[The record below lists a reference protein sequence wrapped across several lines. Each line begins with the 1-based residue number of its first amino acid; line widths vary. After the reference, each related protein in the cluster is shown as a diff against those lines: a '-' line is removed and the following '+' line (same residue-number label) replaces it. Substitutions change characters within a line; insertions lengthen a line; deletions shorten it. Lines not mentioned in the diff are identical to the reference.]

1 MNLRSEI
8 IKSGSL
14 SLEHCYNAE
23 GTNGTGLLFVH
34 SAGHGS
40 WMWKNFLPYFA
51 RLNYDSWAINLRG
64 HHLSDPVND
73 WAEVGMKEYL
83 EDIDQAV
90 KKIGSNSVLIGHS
103 MSGLLILKYA
113 EHKTLKGL
121 IVSQSGPPAAMLQK
135 RGIELKGPGPKPG
148 QGQPAGTAR
157 PPMKDRDAVKA
168 MLFDLGNVTEDAVSL
183 VVENMGEESVR
194 AGAEIMRMEVDPG
207 AVTAPVFVLGFNA
220 AKIGMQTPMDV
231 NKILA
236 EEYNAKDYRIIEP
249 GGHDYML
256 EKNWR
261 DFARQFEAWIASA
274 QAPAA

>member
-1 MNLRSEI
+1 MDFRNEI
-8 IKSGSL
+8 VKLGTL
-14 SLEHCYNAE
+14 SLEHFYTDAALND
-23 GTNGTGLLFVH
+23 TRLLFVH

-40 WMWKNFLPYFA
+40 WMWKNFLSYFA
-51 RLNYDSWAINLRG
+51 LRNYDVWALNLRG
-64 HHLSDPVND
+64 HYLSGPVPD
-73 WAEVGMKEYL
+73 WAAVGLREYL
-83 EDIDQAV
+83 DDLDLAV
-90 KKIGSNSVLIGHS
+90 QKIGANCVLIGHS

-135 RGIELKGPGPKPG
+135 RGIELKGSGPKPG
-148 QGQPAGTAR
+148 QGQPVGTAR

-194 AGAEIMRMEVDPG
+194 AGAEIMLMEVDPA
-207 AVTAPVFVLGFNA
+207 AVTAPVFVLGFSA

-256 EKNWR
+256 ENNWQ

-274 QAPAA
+274 